1 MWKEELMSMRRL
13 NNQEREDFVLD
24 LYYNQNKTYRQI
36 AREAKI
42 CPRDIGRIVNK
53 ESKEIESKQSLSKVA
68 RAYKLFS
75 EGKSPREV
83 AIALDLREPDVTQLY
98 KESWNLEQ
106 LYDLNKMYM
115 ETKGDIAYIVTL
127 YRLAK
132 AEGMNPQQ
140 VTKLLTIAN
149 GDLPGLEKR
158 CENLTIEINSLEEQK
173 QNSQRILR
181 DLNNQITEF
190 TSYIG
195 HCRASYKQEE
205 MQFEALRQKRMKL
218 EALVR
223 QFENNNPE
231 YVKIRK
237 TAEEKVRSALLN
249 GRDILKLAL
258 FSLTE
263 TMRKDPDRYVSLIY
277 YDTPPTIDYSNN
289 QYPYSSGFYMYG
301 QREYR
306 SREDFMAML
315 VEETDKL
322 FNELVKELV
331 DEIISDYPVSTS
343 SPSLRHLPSSDQE
356 GRTPKTY

>member
-1 MWKEELMSMRRL
+1 MRRL

-36 AREAKI
+36 AKEAKI

-83 AIALDLREPDVTQLY
+83 AIALDLREPEVTQLY

-115 ETKGDIAYIVTL
+115 ETKGDIGSIVTL

-132 AEGMNPQQ
+132 AEGMDPKH

-149 GDLPGLEKR
+149 G
-158 CENLTIEINSLEEQK
+158 NLIIEINSLEEQK

-181 DLNNQITEF
+181 DLNNQITEL
-190 TSYIG
+190 TSYVG
-195 HCRASYKQEE
+195 HCQASHRQEE
-205 MQFEALRQKRMKL
+205 MELEALRQKRMKL

-237 TAEEKVRSALLN
+237 TAEEKVSSTLLN
-249 GRDILKLAL
+249 GKDLLKLAL

-263 TMRKDPDRYVSLIY
+263 TMRKDPDRYISLFY
-277 YDTPPTIDYSNN
+277 YDTPSTIDYSN
-289 QYPYSSGFYMYG
+289 QQYSSYCYWILYLRTSATISVKGRFYG
-301 QREYR
+301 
-306 SREDFMAML
+306 AA
-315 VEETDKL
+315 
-322 FNELVKELV
+322 
-331 DEIISDYPVSTS
+331 ST
-343 SPSLRHLPSSDQE
+343 RD
-356 GRTPKTY
+356 